1 MGTRKTRQRGRQRR
15 KVRRDLKNDTDDV
28 AHHYTVLLLQC
39 FQNTPTKY
47 PKLISLL
54 FTCVCKNVLQ
64 HYVLYMCAREH
75 LHNAA
80 PCTPC
85 HFALIRNKQK
95 FRVVSLTPWQS
106 LLSATVIRNRAAAAI
121 EGSQFPMLLLF
132 SRLLYFLLLFVCLL
146 SSSNINHTSQHLQYN
161 LQSCNKP
168 RMSRDVS
175 FQQLTKKWRHR
186 ATVKRLLIHQPNDLT
201 PASATEWRQ

>member
-64 HYVLYMCAREH
+64 HYCTCVHENIFTTPH
-75 LHNAA
+75 LV
-80 PCTPC
+80 PLVT
-85 HFALIRNKQK
+85 
-95 FRVVSLTPWQS
+95 S
-106 LLSATVIRNRAAAAI
+106 LLSETNKSS
-121 EGSQFPMLLLF
+121 EL
-132 SRLLYFLLLFVCLL
+132 SR
-146 SSSNINHTSQHLQYN
+146 SH
-161 LQSCNKP
+161 P
-168 RMSRDVS
+168 DSRCYQ
-175 FQQLTKKWRHR
+175 QQLSGTGQQQH
-186 ATVKRLLIHQPNDLT
+186 
-201 PASATEWRQ
+201 